1 MPQNQPN
8 QTMLF
13 TPFLISPNPNLIST
27 FSGIGGAIIKFLLAN
42 AGDPG

>member
-13 TPFLISPNPNLIST
+13 TSFLISSNPNLIS
-27 FSGIGGAIIKFLLAN
+27 GISGAIIKYLLAN